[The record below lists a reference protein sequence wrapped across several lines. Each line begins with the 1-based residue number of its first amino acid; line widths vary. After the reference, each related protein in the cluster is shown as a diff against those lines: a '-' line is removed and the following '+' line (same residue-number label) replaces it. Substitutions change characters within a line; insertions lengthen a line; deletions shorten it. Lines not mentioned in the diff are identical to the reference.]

1 MKCWFTFAACGV
13 KPHYR
18 RNRFSESDLDQT
30 VKRTDNKAAEAS
42 LENLGEKT
50 CKGWR
55 NATEPGMIIFF

>member
-1 MKCWFTFAACGV
+1 MKCWFTFAACCV

-18 RNRFSESDLDQT
+18 RKRFSQSGLDQT